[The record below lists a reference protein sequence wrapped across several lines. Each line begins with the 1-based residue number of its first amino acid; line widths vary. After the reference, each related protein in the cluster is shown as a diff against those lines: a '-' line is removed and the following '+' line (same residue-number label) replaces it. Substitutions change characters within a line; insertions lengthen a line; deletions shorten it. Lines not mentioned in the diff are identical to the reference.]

1 MSHIVG
7 IRLENFGGI
16 HAFEAGKLLGNEN
29 KQISDFLE
37 TNGHGEFSD
46 FLLVNGHR
54 EYIEA
59 LKVFFAFLHDFLLT
73 DAASAI
79 EIWKQY
85 ALPIPVG
92 ESISAKI
99 CVRLDGKKELVQYEL
114 LLRESVTTGRLA
126 KSETI
131 YQQEEE
137 EYTHRVLKIER
148 GLLRLNQNG
157 NGWQEPTPDYEGDE
171 YTSILANG
179 KADAY
184 APDIMPA
191 LREFLFSYFPFD
203 FHPREWSNSM
213 YFGEQTP
220 LLTRDGRNLACV
232 AMYWRLVA
240 TTTGDHRDFWAEN
253 YFVSSRIVPNIGARE
268 LVFSST
274 LDGRAKSISDVPLF
288 SVKLFA
294 YRLLIRHANLYG
306 NIFLYHP
313 ENGLSEEQKS
323 KLLLKLLILY
333 RSMKGE
339 GATLPQV
346 WVFTSFAPKG
356 SPEWDHNSVL
366 TMRKE

>member
-54 EYIEA
+54 EYVEV
-59 LKVFFAFLHDFLLT
+59 LKAFFAFLHDFLLT
-73 DAASAI
+73 DAVSAM

-85 ALPIPVG
+85 ALPILVG

-99 CVRLDGKKELVQYEL
+99 CVRLDGKKDLVQYEL
-114 LLRESVTTGRLA
+114 LLRESVTTGRLT

-131 YQQEEE
+131 YQQEE

-148 GLLRLNQNG
+148 GLLLPNPNG
-157 NGWQEPTPDYEGDE
+157 NGWQESTPDYEGDE
-171 YTSILANG
+171 YTSILANE
-179 KADAY
+179 KADAF
-184 APDIMPA
+184 APDIMPM

-203 FHPREWSNSM
+203 FRPREWSNSM
-213 YFGEQTP
+213 HFCEQTP
-220 LLTRDGRNLACV
+220 LLARDGRNLACV
-232 AMYWRLVA
+232 AMYWRQVA
-240 TTTGDHRDFWAEN
+240 IEMGDYQDFWAEN
-253 YFVSSRIVPNIGARE
+253 YYVSSRIAPNIGAKE

-274 LDGRAKSISDVPLF
+274 QDGRAKSINDAPLY
-288 SVKLFA
+288 SVKLFT
-294 YRLLIRHANLYG
+294 YCLLIRHADLYG

-313 ENGLSEEQKS
+313 ENELSEEQKS
-323 KLLLKLLILY
+323 KLLLKLRTLHK
-333 RSMKGE
+333 SMKGE
-339 GATLPQV
+339 GAALPQV
-346 WVFTSFAPKG
+346 WVFTSFAPK
-356 SPEWDHNSVL
+356 SDPNWDRNSIL
-366 TMRKE
+366 TMRKK